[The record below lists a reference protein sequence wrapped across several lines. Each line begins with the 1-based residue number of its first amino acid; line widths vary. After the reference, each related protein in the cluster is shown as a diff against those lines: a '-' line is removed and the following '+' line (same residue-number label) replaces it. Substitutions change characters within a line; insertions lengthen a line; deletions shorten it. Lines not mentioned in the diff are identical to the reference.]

1 MDHHRIFIAEKT
13 IKEAGRSIKLYIV
26 KLEKTQG
33 TPSVILFIST
43 ISANRK
49 TGLKCWN

>member
-13 IKEAGRSIKLYIV
+13 IKEDGRSIKLYIV
-26 KLEKTQG
+26 KPEKTQG

-43 ISANRK
+43 VSVSRK
-49 TGLKCWN
+49 TRLKCWN